1 MPPVQIYS
9 TPGCQ
14 ACRITARQFDA
25 KGVEYQMV
33 ELASSP
39 ERADDFAEHGYT
51 AAPVVMV
58 PNDPAYG
65 DSAGAH
71 WSGLRPDLIDALAR

>member
-14 ACRITARQFDA
+14 ACRITAGQFTA
-25 KGVEYQMV
+25 NGIPFEMV
-33 ELASSP
+33 HLAETP
-39 ERADDFAEHGYT
+39 ERADDFAGLGYS

-58 PNDPAYG
+58 PEDEAYG
-65 DSAGAH
+65 KAAGSH
-71 WSGLRPDLIDALAR
+71 WSGLRPDLIATLAG